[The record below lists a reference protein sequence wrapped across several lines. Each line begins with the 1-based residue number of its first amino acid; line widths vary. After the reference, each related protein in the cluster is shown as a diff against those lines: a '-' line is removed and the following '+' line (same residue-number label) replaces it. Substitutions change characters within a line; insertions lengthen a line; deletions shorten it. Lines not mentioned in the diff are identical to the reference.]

1 MWKEKSGSPLDLY
14 LESILQKGI
23 NMQRNIPES
32 KKLVKRCYSI
42 QIDIEMVILCIVCYL
57 VKLNLVWIL

>member
-1 MWKEKSGSPLDLY
+1 
-14 LESILQKGI
+14 
-23 NMQRNIPES
+23 MQRNIPES

-42 QIDIEMVILCIVCYL
+42 QIVIEMVILCIVCYL